1 MTMIHKFTKYH
12 YLIHG
17 IEIGA
22 ANNSFENCHITDRE
36 MTEQEVLAL
45 ISADYIQ
52 KGYVPT
58 SAKLDYTEEVTFN
71 LLTNEMEIGER
82 VY

>member
-1 MTMIHKFTKYH
+1 
-12 YLIHG
+12 
-17 IEIGA
+17 
-22 ANNSFENCHITDRE
+22 

-52 KGYVPT
+52 KGYVAT
-58 SAKLDYTEEVTFN
+58 SAKLDYTEEVTIN
-71 LLTNEMEIGER
+71 LLTNEMIISER

>member
-1 MTMIHKFTKYH
+1 MTMIHKFTKYN

-17 IEIGA
+17 IEIGV
-22 ANNSFENCHITDRE
+22 ANSSFENCHIVDRE

-52 KGYVPT
+52 KGYVAT
-58 SAKLDYTEEVTFN
+58 SAKLDYTEEVTIK
-71 LLTNEMEIGER
+71 LLTNEVIISER